1 MILIFDWLT
10 LNKCWSLIGW
20 EKSNTNLWL
29 VAGSPQDKKMFDGEA
44 AAEGDTT
51 TGDKQETTV
60 DDVDERQRDL
70 NKNNP

>member
-1 MILIFDWLT
+1 M
-10 LNKCWSLIGW
+10 
-20 EKSNTNLWL
+20 

>member
-1 MILIFDWLT
+1 MIGLHSTNADPWLVET
-10 LNKCWSLIGW
+10 NQ
-20 EKSNTNLWL
+20 NTNLWL